1 MKERFLVTELMDL
14 WYSNEGD
21 EELIAVLCE
30 KLCSMILD
38 AEEKGLI
45 TPGKTVLIEVTSG
58 NTGVAIAMVA
68 RHRGYRAILLMPDSY
83 SLERRILLRSLGAE
97 LILTG
102 VSSL

>member
-1 MKERFLVTELMDL
+1 L

-21 EELIAVLCE
+21 EELISVLLE
-30 KLCSMILD
+30 KKMCSMILD

-45 TPGKTVLIEVTSG
+45 TPGKTVLMDITGG

-68 RHRGYRAILLMPDSY
+68 RHRGYKAIITMPDFCSI
-83 SLERRILLRSLGAE
+83 ERRILMRSLGAE
-97 LILTG
+97 LILVG